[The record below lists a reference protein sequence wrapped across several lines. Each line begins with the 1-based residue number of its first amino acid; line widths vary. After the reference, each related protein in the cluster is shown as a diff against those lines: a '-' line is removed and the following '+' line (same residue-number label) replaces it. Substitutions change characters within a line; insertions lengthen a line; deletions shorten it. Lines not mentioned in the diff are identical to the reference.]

1 MAGEVVSVAG
11 LHVEYR
17 VGHTVVPA
25 VRGVDLHL
33 RAGECLAVVGESGSG
48 KTAIAKA
55 LVGLTGPGSRV
66 RADRLVVGGE
76 DVNGLDDRGWRR
88 VRGARVGL
96 VLQDALTSLDPVR
109 PVGAEIAEAVRNHR
123 VVARREVATRVRQL
137 LADAQVPQPD
147 LRARQYPHQLSG
159 GLRQRALIAAAM
171 AADPPVLVADEPTT
185 ALDVTVQARVLDLLA
200 ARKSAGTAVLLIS
213 HDLSVVARL
222 ADRVA
227 VLHDGVVVET
237 GETAELLRAPTHP
250 YTRRL
255 LAATPTAHLRGARL
269 AGPRT
274 TPVRTRSPRPTGVV
288 AEVRAV
294 SKLFRGPDRQP
305 HRAVSGVSFTL
316 SAGEIL
322 GVVGESGSG
331 KTTLAHLL
339 LGLLE
344 PESGTIELFGRPWSG
359 VPESRRRRGQ
369 VQWVQQD
376 PLGSFDPRYRVS
388 RLIEEAGA
396 DRARVHELLDQVGL
410 DRALADR
417 HPTTLSG
424 GQRQR
429 VAIARALAPTPQVI
443 VCDEPVSALDVSV
456 QAQILDLFTDIRADL
471 GTAIVLISHDLG
483 VVHHVADR
491 VLVMRDGKVV
501 ESGQVTEVFARP
513 AHPYTRELVGALPR
527 PEDAYAGQPE
537 GVT

>member
-1 MAGEVVSVAG
+1 M
-11 LHVEYR
+11 
-17 VGHTVVPA
+17 
-25 VRGVDLHL
+25 
-33 RAGECLAVVGESGSG
+33 
-48 KTAIAKA
+48 
-55 LVGLTGPGSRV
+55 GPG
-66 RADRLVVGGE
+66 
-76 DVNGLDDRGWRR
+76 W
-88 VRGARVGL
+88 GL

-331 KTTLAHLL
+331 KTTA
-339 LGLLE
+339 GAPVVGPVE
-344 PESGTIELFGRPWSG
+344 SESGTIELFGRPWSG
-359 VPESRRRRGQ
+359 VPESRRRRGRCSGCCRTRWVRPRPADRCRAVSEPLI
-369 VQWVQQD
+369 VQ
-376 PLGSFDPRYRVS
+376 
-388 RLIEEAGA
+388 EAVA
-396 DRARVHELLDQVGL
+396 DRAARARARELLDGRSGPGSWRPPPADL
-410 DRALADR
+410 LRRTAAAGRDR
-417 HPTTLSG
+417 PG
-424 GQRQR
+424 
-429 VAIARALAPTPQVI
+429 ARPDTEVI